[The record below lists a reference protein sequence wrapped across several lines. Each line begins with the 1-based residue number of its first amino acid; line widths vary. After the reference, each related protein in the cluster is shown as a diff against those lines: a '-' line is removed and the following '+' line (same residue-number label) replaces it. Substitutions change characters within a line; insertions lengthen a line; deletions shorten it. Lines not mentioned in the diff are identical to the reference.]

1 MGPWFSDRL
10 RLNFWEILG
19 KLNGRPALV
28 ALQTASEN
36 NGTRL
41 SQLANISVF
50 RRRRRV
56 RIVIILRSRSTNNYS
71 NPVMKETKVVNVI
84 TT

>member
-36 NGTRL
+36 NVTRL

-50 RRRRRV
+50 RRRRV